1 MAGYLPVRY
10 SAIVFLA
17 PTCSFLDCMRKILLF
32 VLLVAAFFYF
42 FRGNETPVA
51 DNPPGQQTVILIS
64 LDGFRWDYLDLYE
77 TRHLARIADE
87 GVRAEKLIPSFPT
100 KTFPN
105 HYTLVT
111 GLYPDH
117 NGMVAGT
124 MYDPVF
130 DATFNMSDRDE
141 VENERWW
148 EGEPLWVTA
157 EKQGQRSATYF
168 WPGSEAPI
176 KGVRPS
182 YWKRYDGSVKGTER
196 VDQVLEWLDLPEDQR
211 PAFITL
217 YFSDVDSKGHHHG
230 PDSEEVEQAVAR
242 VDGYI
247 GRLMGGLEERDLLD
261 ATNLIV
267 VSDHG
272 MKAAD
277 EDKVIFLDDY
287 IDLDEVYIM
296 ETSPV
301 AMMNP
306 RRADLSRLYDALE
319 NAHPALSV
327 YQKGTYPKSWQW
339 GTHRRTPALVAA
351 ADEGWSIIRSRSDYE
366 NGDATL
372 SAGVHGYDNYIESMQ
387 ALFIARGPVF
397 QEGIE
402 VPPFESV
409 DVQPLITHI
418 LKLDAPAVDGSFDRV
433 KQVLRPSF
441 R

>member
-1 MAGYLPVRY
+1 
-10 SAIVFLA
+10 
-17 PTCSFLDCMRKILLF
+17 MRKFLIIT
-32 VLLVAAFFYF
+32 LLVAGVFLL
-42 FRGNETPVA
+42 FRDKESTAPRSPAN
-51 DNPPGQQTVILIS
+51 QQTVILIS
-64 LDGFRWDYLDLYE
+64 LDGFRWDYLDMYD
-77 TRHLARIADE
+77 TRYLARIAEE
-87 GVRAEKLIPSFPT
+87 GVRAEKMIPAFPT

-130 DATFNMSDRDE
+130 DATFKMSDRDE

-176 KGVRPS
+176 QGTRPS
-182 YWKRYDGSVKGTER
+182 YWKRYDGSVRGNDR
-196 VDQVLEWLDLPEDQR
+196 VDQVLDWLDLPDDQR
-211 PAFITL
+211 PTFITL
-217 YFSDVDSKGHHHG
+217 YFSDVDSKGHNHG
-230 PDSEEVEQAVAR
+230 PDSREVEEAIAR

-247 GRLMGGLEERDLLD
+247 GRLMRGLEERALLD

-272 MKAAD
+272 MKTAD
-277 EDKVIFLDDY
+277 TDKIIFLDDY
-287 IDLDEVYIM
+287 IDLDDVYIM

-306 RRADLSRLYDALE
+306 RRTRLSLLYDALE

-327 YQKGTYPKSWQW
+327 YQSGEFPNAWKW
-339 GTHRRTPALVAA
+339 GTHRRTPSLVAT
-351 ADEGWSIIRSRSDYE
+351 ADEGWSIIRSRRDYE
-366 NGDATL
+366 RGEVTL
-372 SAGVHGYDNYIESMQ
+372 SPGVHGYDNQAESMQ

-397 QEGIE
+397 QEGVE

-409 DVQPLITHI
+409 DVQPLIAHI
-418 LKLDAPAVDGSFDRV
+418 LKLKAPPVDGSYDRV

>member
-1 MAGYLPVRY
+1 
-10 SAIVFLA
+10 
-17 PTCSFLDCMRKILLF
+17 MRKILF
-32 VLLVAAFFYF
+32 VVLLIAVIFYF
-42 FRGNETPVA
+42 FKDNETPA
-51 DNPPGQQTVILIS
+51 SELPAGRQTVILIS
-64 LDGFRWDYLDLYE
+64 LDGFRWDYLDKYK
-77 TRHLARIADE
+77 TRHLARIAED
-87 GVRAEKLIPSFPT
+87 GVRAEKMMPAFPT

-130 DATFNMSDRDE
+130 DATFKMSDRDE
-141 VENERWW
+141 VENARWW

-157 EKQGQRSATYF
+157 EKQGIRSATYF

-176 KGVRPS
+176 QGIRPS
-182 YWKRYDGSVKGTER
+182 YWKRYDGSVRGNDR
-196 VDQVLEWLDLPEDQR
+196 VDQVLDWLDLPEDER

-217 YFSDVDSKGHHHG
+217 YFSDVDSRGHDHG
-230 PDSEEVEQAVAR
+230 PDSREVEQAIAQ

-247 GRLMGGLEERDLLD
+247 GRLIQGLEERALLD

-277 EDKVIFLDDY
+277 MDKVIFLDDY
-287 IDLDEVYIM
+287 IDLDDVYIM

-306 RRADLSRLYDALE
+306 RRARLSGLYAALE

-327 YQKGTYPKSWQW
+327 YRQGEFPKAWNW
-339 GTHRRTPALVAA
+339 GTHRRTPSLVAA
-351 ADEGWSIIRSRSDYE
+351 AEEGWSIVRSRRDYE
-366 NGDATL
+366 QGEVRL
-372 SAGVHGYDNYIESMQ
+372 SPGVHGYDNEAESMQ
-387 ALFIARGPVF
+387 ALFIARGPAF

-402 VPPFESV
+402 VPPFEAV

-418 LKLDAPAVDGSFDRV
+418 MQLASPPVDGSFDRV
-433 KQVLRPSF
+433 RQTLRPAF

>member
-1 MAGYLPVRY
+1 
-10 SAIVFLA
+10 
-17 PTCSFLDCMRKILLF
+17 MRKF
-32 VLLVAAFFYF
+32 LLVAFLVIVAFLL
-42 FRGNETPVA
+42 FRDKESPVTERPA
-51 DNPPGQQTVILIS
+51 GQQTVILIS
-64 LDGFRWDYLDLYE
+64 LDGFRWDYLDKYE
-77 TRHLARIADE
+77 THHLARIAKG
-87 GVRAEKLIPSFPT
+87 GVRAEKMIPAFPP

-124 MYDPVF
+124 MYDPEF
-130 DATFNMSDRDE
+130 DATFKMSDRDE
-141 VENERWW
+141 VENARWW

-157 EKQGQRSATYF
+157 ENQGLRSATYF

-182 YWKRYDGSVKGTER
+182 YWKRYDASVRGNDR
-196 VDQVLEWLDLPEDQR
+196 VDQVLDWLDLPDDQR

-217 YFSDVDSKGHHHG
+217 YFSDVDSRGHDHG
-230 PDSEEVEQAVAR
+230 PDSREVEHAIER

-247 GRLMGGLEERDLLD
+247 GRLMRGLEERALLD

-272 MKAAD
+272 MMASD
-277 EDKVIFLDDY
+277 EDKIIFLDDY
-287 IDLDEVYIM
+287 IDLDDVYIM

-306 RRADLSRLYDALE
+306 RRADLSRLYSALE

-327 YQKGTYPKSWQW
+327 YQEGTLPKAWNW

-351 ADEGWSIIRSRSDYE
+351 ADEGWSIIRSRRDYE
-366 NGDATL
+366 RGEVRL
-372 SAGVHGYDNYIESMQ
+372 SPGVHGYDHQAESMQ

-397 QEGIE
+397 QAGVE
-402 VPPFESV
+402 VPPFEAV
-409 DVQPLITHI
+409 DVQPLIAHI
-418 LKLDAPAVDGSFDRV
+418 LKLDAPPVDGSYDRV
-433 KQVLRPSF
+433 KQALRPSF